1 MALDN
6 LNVDIM
12 VEGKFDEDL
21 HEDAVMS
28 VIDAIIDEETEAEEE
43 ILKGEYAGDTILV
56 DIVDDKKSDTD
67 EEEEEDSDS
76 EDDEDEE
83 EDDDDEDD
91 KDSDDDDEK
100 EKDSKSDDK
109 DEKDS
114 DDDDDEDDED
124 DD

>member
-1 MALDN
+1 MALEN
-6 LNVDIM
+6 LNVDLM

-43 ILKGEYAGDTILV
+43 ILKGDYAGDTILV

-67 EEEEEDSDS
+67 DS
-76 EDDEDEE
+76 DDEDDHEDE
-83 EDDDDEDD
+83 EDDDDE
-91 KDSDDDDEK
+91 
-100 EKDSKSDDK
+100 
-109 DEKDS
+109 
-114 DDDDDEDDED
+114 DDDDEDDED

>member
-1 MALDN
+1 MALEN
-6 LNVDIM
+6 LNVDLM

-43 ILKGEYAGDTILV
+43 ILKGDYAGDTILV
-56 DIVDDKKSDTD
+56 DIVDDKKSDED
-67 EEEEEDSDS
+67 DSD
-76 EDDEDEE
+76 D

-91 KDSDDDDEK
+91 EDSDDD
-100 EKDSKSDDK
+100 SDDK
-109 DEKDS
+109 DKKD
-114 DDDDDEDDED
+114 DDDDEDEDDDEDDED

>member
-28 VIDAIIDEETEAEEE
+28 VIDAIIDEETQAEEE

-76 EDDEDEE
+76 DSEDDEDEE
-83 EDDDDEDD
+83 DDFDEDEDEDEDDDEDDDDEDD
-91 KDSDDDDEK
+91 HDS
-100 EKDSKSDDK
+100 
-109 DEKDS
+109 
-114 DDDDDEDDED
+114 DDDEDDED

>member
-76 EDDEDEE
+76 DSEDDEDEE
-83 EDDDDEDD
+83 DDFDEDDDEDEDD
-91 KDSDDDDEK
+91 KDSDDEEEDDE
-100 EKDSKSDDK
+100 DYNYY
-109 DEKDS
+109 DEDE
-114 DDDDDEDDED
+114 DDDDDY
-124 DD
+124 

>member
-1 MALDN
+1 MALEN
-6 LNVDIM
+6 LNVDLM

-43 ILKGEYAGDTILV
+43 ILKGDYAGDTILV

-67 EEEEEDSDS
+67 DS
-76 EDDEDEE
+76 EEVDDHEDE
-83 EDDDDEDD
+83 EDD
-91 KDSDDDDEK
+91 KDSDDDD
-100 EKDSKSDDK
+100 SDDK
-109 DEKDS
+109 DDDYE
-114 DDDDDEDDED
+114 DDDDDEDEEDDEDDED

>member
-67 EEEEEDSDS
+67 DEDEEDSDS

-83 EDDDDEDD
+83 ENSLVSDEDLY
-91 KDSDDDDEK
+91 
-100 EKDSKSDDK
+100 DDK
-109 DEKDS
+109 
-114 DDDDDEDDED
+114 
-124 DD
+124 

>member
-76 EDDEDEE
+76 DSEDDE
-83 EDDDDEDD
+83 
-91 KDSDDDDEK
+91 EK

-114 DDDDDEDDED
+114 EDDDDEDDED